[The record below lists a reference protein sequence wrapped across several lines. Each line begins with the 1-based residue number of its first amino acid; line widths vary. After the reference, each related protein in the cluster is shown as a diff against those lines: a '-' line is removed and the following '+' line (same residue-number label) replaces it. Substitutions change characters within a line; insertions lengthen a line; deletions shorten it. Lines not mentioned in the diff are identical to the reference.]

1 MAKTASR
8 LTGHFGGCFSS
19 CTWFRGGTTMTTTGE
34 PPSASAEL
42 DADTQKL
49 HELGYAQELRRRMSG
64 FSNFAVS
71 FTIISILSG
80 CLTAYGI
87 AMTNG
92 GPVDMT
98 WGWLLVGMM
107 TLVVGLG
114 MAEVCSAYP
123 TAGGLYYWS
132 AKLAK
137 RNGAAWSWF
146 TGWFNLLG
154 QVAVTAGIDYG
165 FSLFFNAFLNLT
177 TGWAATPGHTLLI
190 YAGILILHAG
200 LNIFGVRVVAFLSDV
215 SVWWHILCVV
225 LIVTVLLAVPAHHAS
240 TSFVFT
246 RLVNE
251 TGYHNRFYVF
261 MIGLLLAQYTFTGY
275 DASAHMTEET
285 HNAAVAGPKG
295 IVRSIWVSLIAGFVL
310 LVGITYAI
318 TNNYSS
324 ALVSKTGV
332 PPVQIWIGAIGRHG
346 GEWLLVVAMVAQAY
360 CGMASVTANSRMI
373 YAFSRD
379 GAIPGSHFWHHI
391 NPRTRTPSRAVYFA
405 VVFAFILAIPSIWS
419 SVAYGAVI
427 WVSVIGLYIAY
438 GIPPLLR
445 RLAGDS
451 FKPGPWHLGRWST
464 LVGWVGVAWV
474 GIITVLFVLPTASPI
489 TWHDFNY
496 TPVAVGV
503 VLLYAGIFWLVSARK
518 WFKGPRPQGDETRL
532 EEIERELQVIE
543 SLEVELEHTT

>member
-1 MAKTASR
+1 MACPRRQARQGGWVPRHGVAGGNAGPGDGGPMSSEAGTAQPVWSDPDTKT
-8 LTGHFGGCFSS
+8 
-19 CTWFRGGTTMTTTGE
+19 
-34 PPSASAEL
+34 
-42 DADTQKL
+42 L
-49 HELGYAQELRRRMSG
+49 HSLGYAQELRRRMSG

-98 WGWLLVGMM
+98 WGWIFVGLM
-107 TLVVGLG
+107 TLIVGLG

-137 RNGAAWSWF
+137 KNGAAWSWY

-177 TGWAATPGHTLLI
+177 TGWAATPGHTLII
-190 YAGILILHAG
+190 YAGILVVHAA

-215 SVWWHILCVV
+215 SVWWHILGVV

-240 TSFVFT
+240 LSFVFT
-246 RLVNE
+246 KLVNE
-251 TGYHNRFYVF
+251 TGYHNSFYVF

-295 IVRSIWVSLIAGFVL
+295 IINSIWVSLIAGFVL

-318 TNNYSS
+318 TNNYAS
-324 ALVSKTGV
+324 ALASPTGV
-332 PPVQIWIGAIGRHG
+332 PPVQIWIDAIGRHG

-379 GAIPGSHFWHHI
+379 GAIPGSRFWHHI

-405 VVFAFILAIPSIWS
+405 VVFAFILAIPSMWS

-427 WVSVIGLYIAY
+427 SIAVIGLYIAY
-438 GIPPLLR
+438 VIPTLLR
-445 RLAGDS
+445 RLAGAS
-451 FKPGPWHLGRWST
+451 FTPGPWNLGKWSP
-464 LVGWVGVAWV
+464 LVGWVGIAWV
-474 GIITVLFVLPTASPI
+474 AIITVLFVLPTASPI
-489 TWHDFNY
+489 TWHNFNY
-496 TPVAVGV
+496 TIVAVGV
-503 VLLYAGIFWLVSARK
+503 VFVYITVFWFVSARK
-518 WFKGPRPQGDETRL
+518 WFTGPRAQGDEAALEAIEQRL
-532 EEIERELQVIE
+532 ETAEQ
-543 SLEVELEHTT
+543 LEATF